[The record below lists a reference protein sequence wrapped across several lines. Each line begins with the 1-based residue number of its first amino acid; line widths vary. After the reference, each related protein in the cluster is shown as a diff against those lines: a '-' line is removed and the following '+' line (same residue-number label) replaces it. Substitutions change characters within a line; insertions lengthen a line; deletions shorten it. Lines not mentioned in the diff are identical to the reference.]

1 MATNDWLSI
10 SAYSFISSLSRFW
23 RGSESGPGSRWDQAQ
38 HRGQALHHLHARLH
52 VQVRHSFN
60 YVKEQIQLILRARS
74 MLQGMHRLF
83 LCFMPRNISITV
95 PFFSINP
102 SVPHSTPKVRFWT
115 SFRPCKTCFAGTR
128 IVGLDTCKQQSS
140 SPASLTSK
148 LYPNI
153 FRSTYP
159 KTNLLE
165 VKFLLLVNLFWLA
178 SQIRRKWGLDSVKD
192 LTFLSN
198 LSLV

>member
-1 MATNDWLSI
+1 MVQRGGEVATNDWLSI

-74 MLQGMHRLF
+74 VLQGMHRLF

-102 SVPHSTPKVRFWT
+102 SVRHSTRKVT
-115 SFRPCKTCFAGTR
+115 SKRLFDLVKPKTCFAGTR

-153 FRSTYP
+153 FKSTYP

-165 VKFLLLVNLFWLA
+165 VKFLLLVNLF
-178 SQIRRKWGLDSVKD
+178 
-192 LTFLSN
+192 
-198 LSLV
+198 